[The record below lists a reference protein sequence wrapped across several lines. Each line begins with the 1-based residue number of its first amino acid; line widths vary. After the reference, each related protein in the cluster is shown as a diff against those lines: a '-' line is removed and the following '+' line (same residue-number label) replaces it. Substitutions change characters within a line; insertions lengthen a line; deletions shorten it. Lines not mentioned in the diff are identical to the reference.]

1 MGCIRIHNLSKRFR
15 LYNDPAG
22 RLKEIFW
29 RGKRSYHRDFP
40 ALTDITMEV
49 GAGKTV
55 GVIGRNGSGKSTL
68 LQIVA
73 GILTPTSGTID
84 IEGRVSAILE
94 LGSGFDPDFT
104 GRENVFLNGAILGF
118 SQDEIQ
124 DRFPDIEA
132 FADIGDFIDQPVKFY
147 SSGMFVRLAFAIAI
161 NVNPDILLVDEA
173 LAVGDVAFQHRCMS
187 RIREFQKQ
195 GKTILFVSHDIAAVS
210 KLCSEAILLD
220 KGRMVCQGKP
230 EEVIHEYNRI
240 IWNAD
245 PLEAQAEE
253 TVPVPPQKASVDFKS
268 GDFKEIKSYDGR
280 FGNRTGEVLGYLLA
294 DSSGRPCEIFQGGM
308 AVLLVLAVNCH
319 KTVDLP
325 MAGFIMKDLL
335 GNNLISINSDSE
347 KFYLSPCPE
356 GSLLTVTFSFNIPDL
371 KGGSYSIS
379 AGFGNGTFASHTAY
393 DWIENMVVFTIETR
407 KECHGL
413 LNTPVSITQKFL

>member
-1 MGCIRIHNLSKRFR
+1 MGYIRIQNLSKRFR
-15 LYNDPAG
+15 LYHDPAG
-22 RLKEIFW
+22 RLKEILW
-29 RGKRSYHRDFP
+29 RGRRSYHRDFP
-40 ALTDITMEV
+40 ALTEISMEV

-73 GILTPTSGTID
+73 GILTPTSGSVE

-124 DRFPDIEA
+124 ERFPDIAA

-161 NVNPDILLVDEA
+161 NVNPEILLVDEA

-187 RIREFQKQ
+187 RIREIQNQ

-220 KGRMVCQGKP
+220 KGRMICQGKP

-240 IWNAD
+240 IWNAE
-245 PLEAQAEE
+245 PLEERAAMEQADSPIRRSPEFR
-253 TVPVPPQKASVDFKS
+253 AVDFQ
-268 GDFKEIKSYDGR
+268 EIKSCDGR
-280 FGNRTGEVLGYLLA
+280 FGNRTGEVVGFLLT
-294 DSSGRPCEIFQGGM
+294 DGSGRPREIFQGGM
-308 AVLLVLAVNCH
+308 DVFLVLAVKCH
-319 KTVDLP
+319 KRVDLP

-335 GNNLISINSDSE
+335 GNNLIAINSDSE
-347 KFYLSPCPE
+347 KCYLSPCPE
-356 GSLLTVTFSFNIPDL
+356 GSLLTVTFSFKIPDL
-371 KGGSYSIS
+371 KAGGYSIS

-393 DWIENMVVFTIETR
+393 DWIENIVVFTIESK

-413 LNTPVSITQKFL
+413 INTPVSIAQKFL